1 MYTHQKLKTASDV
14 GKRARGGTRTG
25 FYPLQTL
32 GTPENVANPAQSGRC
47 TTRSEA
53 QGVHIVHTPL
63 LPCGSNAERDKDTLQ
78 HRPTPAA
85 IPG

>member
-47 TTRSEA
+47 TTRSEVLCLWTWVTFLYQDIGDA
-53 QGVHIVHTPL
+53 SGVL
-63 LPCGSNAERDKDTLQ
+63 GGDTSAVLM
-78 HRPTPAA
+78 
-85 IPG
+85 GG